1 MSVIET
7 LCLKLYN
14 KAKMMLT
21 QLQFWMNIRIVLYK
35 HKINNTGDSSSV
47 PLYNIYKQYVTLN
60 SL

>member
-21 QLQFWMNIRIVLYK
+21 STIVVLDEYQDC
-35 HKINNTGDSSSV
+35 IE
-47 PLYNIYKQYVTLN
+47 
-60 SL
+60 